1 MPTCATQDAPV
12 QLRMVGIWKSFGSVP
27 VLRGADLEV
36 ARGRTTVVLG
46 PSGGGKSVLLRH
58 VVGLLRPDAG
68 EVWFDG
74 VRIDALPE
82 RQLDPVRRRIG
93 VVFQG
98 SALFDSLDVL
108 TNVAFPLEEAGIQA
122 RSELQARAERALR
135 MVGLLE
141 KAHAMPADLSGGQR
155 KRVAIARAIVLGPEM
170 VLYDEPTTGLD
181 PPRAD
186 LINELILRLRAE
198 LGVTGIVVTHDLAS
212 AFKVADR
219 MTMLIDG
226 RSIFTGAP
234 EELRHAQEPAVRRFL
249 RGQAMPEE
257 LAELPAPGSGR
268 VAGGLR

>member
-181 PPRAD
+181 PIAAD
-186 LINELILRLRAE
+186 RIDRLIRRVWEELN
-198 LGVTGIVVTHDLAS
+198 VTSIAVTHDMKS
-212 AFKVADR
+212 ARTISNRILMLHEGSIYADGPTDR
-219 MTMLIDG
+219 ILQSTDPTLYNFVNGIA
-226 RSIFTGAP
+226 AP
-234 EELRHAQEPAVRRFL
+234 R
-249 RGQAMPEE
+249 
-257 LAELPAPGSGR
+257 AEAN
-268 VAGGLR
+268 

>member
-1 MPTCATQDAPV
+1 M
-12 QLRMVGIWKSFGSVP
+12 
-27 VLRGADLEV
+27 
-36 ARGRTTVVLG
+36 
-46 PSGGGKSVLLRH
+46 
-58 VVGLLRPDAG
+58 
-68 EVWFDG
+68 
-74 VRIDALPE
+74 
-82 RQLDPVRRRIG
+82 
-93 VVFQG
+93 
-98 SALFDSLDVL
+98 
-108 TNVAFPLEEAGIQA
+108 
-122 RSELQARAERALR
+122 
-135 MVGLLE
+135 
-141 KAHAMPADLSGGQR
+141 
-155 KRVAIARAIVLGPEM
+155 
-170 VLYDEPTTGLD
+170 LYDEPTTGLD